1 MSSNSPGG
9 RRGRFVTLEGIEG
22 AGKST
27 QLDLLGQWLNAQ
39 GIDALLTREPGGTR
53 TGNEIRKLLLHG
65 GHDLPISH
73 HTELLLIFA
82 ARRQHLDEVIRPAL
96 AGGRVVICDRFTDST
111 RAYQGGGRGIP
122 RAEIDALEHW
132 VQQELKPDLTLL
144 LDIDPAL
151 GMQRAAARRGTSGN
165 DRFEA
170 QDAAFFERVRC
181 VFLDIAR
188 AEPERVRLIN
198 AARPAEMVRDELVRF
213 LAPVLRP

>member
-1 MSSNSPGG
+1 MTGNSPGG

-27 QLDLLGQWLNAQ
+27 QLEMLGQWLDGQ
-39 GIDALLTREPGGTR
+39 GIDALLTREPGGTS

-65 GHDLPISH
+65 GRDVPISN

-96 AGGRVVICDRFTDST
+96 TGGRVVICDRFTDST

-132 VQQELKPDLTLL
+132 VQQGLKPDLTLL
-144 LDIDPAL
+144 LDIDPAQ
-151 GMQRAAARRGTSGN
+151 GMQRAAARRGAAGN

-170 QDAAFFERVRC
+170 QDAAFFERVRS
-181 VFLDIAR
+181 VYLDIAR
-188 AEPERVRLIN
+188 AEPERVRLVD
-198 AARPAEMVRDELVRF
+198 AARPAEAVRDDLVQA
-213 LAPVLRP
+213 LATVLKS